1 MTGSEPK
8 VSNPRKADLEKLR
21 RDLAKEVEDLKKALK
36 KPTEEIGGDQVWV
49 GKNARAWH
57 KELEGRNKKLGDQV
71 DKLLPV
77 IDAAIRS
84 EPEKVSAT
92 EARMYH
98 NGI

>member
-1 MTGSEPK
+1 MTDSELK

-21 RDLAKEVEDLKKALK
+21 RDLAKEVEGLREALK
-36 KPTEEIGGDQVWV
+36 KSTEDIGGDHVWV

-57 KELEGRNKKLGDQV
+57 KELEGRNKKLRDQV

-77 IDAAIRS
+77 IEAAIRC

-98 NGI
+98 NSI